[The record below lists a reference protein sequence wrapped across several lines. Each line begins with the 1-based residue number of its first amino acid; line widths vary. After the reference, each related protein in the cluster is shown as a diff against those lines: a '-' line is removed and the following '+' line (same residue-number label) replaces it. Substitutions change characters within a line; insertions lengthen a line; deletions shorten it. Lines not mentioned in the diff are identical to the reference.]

1 MNLFPSISEVFGVL
15 DKIYSDGYDFLKET
29 KNTVTANETS
39 FTTVM
44 DGVSLTTTT
53 DVDGNVTFK
62 ASIELDDNDRD
73 AKNNVVNI
81 LLSKAEAFV
90 KTNNTVRVELTINDK
105 LYTFASVREEY
116 DNVAFVTT
124 NDNGVEGYMCHLTT
138 DENDIKDWFFTE
150 SLYTFFNSGCCESCV
165 CDDCEGCS
173 CGLADDVDEYPGEPV
188 DETHVYSDDEM
199 DAYANFMCNVVC
211 GDCKKENCD
220 GCEVVGQ
227 GDSNDDVLTIPADVD
242 EKDFANFIKNAK
254 FTKPRYVKHEEMMDN
269 LKNALVQG
277 CYEYEDGCVV
287 VMLED
292 IVVTNE
298 FMHDVEVGKSILE
311 NEVDEFQ
318 RFLDDA
324 AKRFGFS
331 SATYEID
338 AVFPD
343 LIDVRFYLPE

>member
-1 MNLFPSISEVFGVL
+1 MNLFPSISEVFDVL
-15 DKIYSDGYDFLKET
+15 NKIYSDGYDLFNET
-29 KNTVTANETS
+29 KKTVTANETS

-81 LLSKAEAFV
+81 LLSKAEMCV

-105 LYTFASVREEY
+105 LYTFASVREDY
-116 DNVAFVTT
+116 DIVAFVTT
-124 NDNGVEGYMCHLTT
+124 NENGVEGYMYRLAT

-150 SLYTFFNSGCCESCV
+150 SLYAVFNSDCCEGCV
-165 CDDCEGCS
+165 CDDCEGCG
-173 CGLADDVDEYPGEPV
+173 CTLADDVDEYPCEPV

-199 DAYANFMCNVVC
+199 DSYANFMCNIVC
-211 GDCKKENCD
+211 GGCKKETCE

-227 GDSNDDVLTIPADVD
+227 DDSNDDILTIPADVD

-254 FTKPRYVKHEEMMDN
+254 FTKPRYVKHEEMMEN
-269 LKNALVQG
+269 LKNALVHG
-277 CYEYEDGCVV
+277 CYDYEDGCVV

-298 FMHDVEVGKSILE
+298 FVRDVEVGKSILE
-311 NEVDEFQ
+311 NEDDEFQ
-318 RFLDDA
+318 KFLDEA
-324 AKRFGFS
+324 AERFGFS
-331 SATYEID
+331 SATYEFD
-338 AVFPD
+338 EVFPE